1 MSVTVPFITD
11 IRDVCEFDLE
21 YNFEYDELEYG
32 INKNNNEENK
42 NTDITNPFYVSQKGG
57 NLKTITWGDIYRNF
71 NSVII
76 MTLCDYMKPENID
89 IFFKMNIVKDE
100 LKNIKNITH
109 FRTGIN
115 ILKNKDHYF
124 KSVIVNKDD
133 LIQLFPDGNFNESE
147 IVLSIFEM
155 NESNTRKYCDMY
167 KSSND
172 IQDIETKLDM
182 YTYYLGDKKNLD
194 YLNVE
199 LNDMF
204 KNLKESDY
212 WSDKKNLDINIT
224 TSFIDREFNNQ
235 RTSNSFQV
243 INQNENKNFTNL
255 NFVKN
260 NDYPI
265 GQSIKHLK
273 KGKKDYPIDDIKNDI
288 KNNIKIDI
296 KDNVI
301 QKSANNKII
310 KKKDL
315 FVDPSAII
323 RKEKTNK
330 KRTFFSTI
338 IDNKNINNDYILNMY
353 NMLNNDKLKYNFVNS
368 LLVSKEYCHLIL
380 NNKNML
386 EQIIPMIEKYKH
398 VFKYTIGYT
407 WLNFYLEECLAR
419 TKSTKK
425 SRFVFDINTANKL
438 PVFPYIYSDI
448 KQNPYITVLTDD
460 VEILQDNTYGITY
473 INGYDGYGVTDLATF
488 QKRFNIFT
496 TGNPDLNPFV
506 GLDWSKFGVSGSAIT
521 ACLQKRSILLD
532 QIIKKNNNNETEGFK
547 EFINKYYADSDVDLM
562 SNDSSIVS
570 FLDSVNTVYET
581 LQKNINATPKET
593 SFESVKTFAI
603 SITSYFF
610 EYYLKDFNDTYG
622 FNKTIQE
629 FENMTDD
636 ILFKT
641 YMYTKYINSKMLT
654 NKKILNDNNK
664 NNIFVKEYMIP
675 NIYENMNIYKV
686 DYANYETY
694 DVQDSDVVYYRND
707 FGNIFTQKENH
718 MVMKISEN
726 IRYKL
731 FCKSTKIETFRIRDK
746 EFFSTVA
753 RFHFPCVRAY
763 YQGDNV
769 YILPSC
775 ISAMMT
781 GLNIEYKYFAGV
793 RNPVDIINKYMQ
805 RGFGVLLNKFEINIW
820 LEYNKNTENKTNIK
834 FDGTD
839 VDKKTLLGPKTLEN
853 KIYKIENPVPYNNI
867 IKNTSDLEQ
876 YYSKYNKS
884 SCINATKMKSI
895 NTNGNI
901 NKFHP
906 SYVEL
911 CYDELN

>member
-11 IRDVCEFDLE
+11 INDVHEFDSD
-21 YNFEYDELEYG
+21 YDDLEYG
-32 INKNNNEENK
+32 IGENINQNNDQNNNGEN
-42 NTDITNPFYVSQKGG
+42 TNPFYVSQKGG

-71 NSVII
+71 NSII
-76 MTLCDYMKPENID
+76 ILTLCDHTKPENID
-89 IFFKMNIVKDE
+89 VFFKMNIIKDE
-100 LKNIKNITH
+100 LKNIKNITY

-124 KSVIVNKDD
+124 KSVIVNKND
-133 LIQLFPDGNFNESE
+133 LTQLFPDGTFNESE
-147 IVLSIFEM
+147 IVISIFEM
-155 NESNTRKYCDMY
+155 NETNTRKYCDMY

-172 IQDIETKLDM
+172 ILDVETKLDM

-194 YLNVE
+194 YLNIE
-199 LNDMF
+199 INDMF

-235 RTSNSFQV
+235 RTTTSFQV

-255 NFVKN
+255 NIVKN
-260 NDYPI
+260 NEYPI
-265 GQSIKHLK
+265 GQSESQSVNQLK
-273 KGKKDYPIDDIKNDI
+273 KGKKDYPIDDIKNDQYT
-288 KNNIKIDI
+288 
-296 KDNVI
+296 V
-301 QKSANNKII
+301 NNKII

-315 FVDPSAII
+315 FVDPSSII

-338 IDNKNINNDYILNMY
+338 IDNQNINNEYIFNMY
-353 NMLNNDKLKYNFVNS
+353 NMLNNDKLKYNFINS

-380 NNKNML
+380 NNKNIL
-386 EQIIPMIEKYKH
+386 EQITPMIEKYKH
-398 VFKYTIGYT
+398 VFKYTVGYA

-425 SRFVFDINTANKL
+425 SRFAFDINTANKL

-460 VEILQDNTYGITY
+460 VEILQDNTYGIPY
-473 INGYDGYGVTDLATF
+473 IDGYDGYGVTDLATF

-496 TGNPDLNPFV
+496 TGNPELNPFV
-506 GLDWSKFGVSGSAIT
+506 GLDWSKFAVSGSAIT
-521 ACLQKRSILLD
+521 ACLQKRSVLLD
-532 QIIKKNNNNETEGFK
+532 QMVKKNNNDENEGFK
-547 EFINKYYADSDVDLM
+547 SFVKKYYADSDVDLM
-562 SNDSSIVS
+562 SNESSIVS
-570 FLDSVNTVYET
+570 FLDSVDTVYKT
-581 LQKNINATPKET
+581 LQTNLNATPQET
-593 SFESVKTFAI
+593 KFESVKTFAI

-610 EYYLKDFNDTYG
+610 EYYLKDFNDVYG
-622 FNKTIQE
+622 FNKTQQE

-641 YMYTKYINSKMLT
+641 YVYTKYINSKMLI

-664 NNIFVKEYMIP
+664 NNIFIKEYMIP
-675 NIYENMNIYKV
+675 NSYENMNIYKV
-686 DYANYETY
+686 DYNNYDSY
-694 DVQDSDVVYYRND
+694 NVQDSDVVYYRND
-707 FGNIFTQKENH
+707 FGNNFTQKENH

-763 YQGDNV
+763 YQGDNI

-775 ISAMMT
+775 ITSMMT

-839 VDKKTLLGPKTLEN
+839 IDKKALLGPKTLDN
-853 KIYKIENPVPYNNI
+853 KIYGIENPVPYNNM
-867 IKNTSDLEQ
+867 IKNSAELEQ
-876 YYSKYNKS
+876 YYSKLNKS
-884 SCINATKMKSI
+884 SCINVTKMKSI
-895 NTNGNI
+895 NSNGNI